1 VEIGVGSGSASWGSK
16 AILGWC
22 DRVLVEVRGVY
33 DLAYHQ
39 TEGIVDSLS
48 KLLGVELSIPDNSTL
63 NRHAKTLKVK
73 LPMSEKG
80 PIH

>member
-1 VEIGVGSGSASWGSK
+1 M
-16 AILGWC
+16 
-22 DRVLVEVRGVY
+22 EVRGVY